1 MNLPPWLNPLL
12 SVERKWRYFFNHLR
26 VIFLFYFP
34 GSCLQF
40 PWFISESGCR
50 LRYIRL
56 TSPPP
61 PPPRN
66 FVRKSLKINLRS
78 FPEPGW
84 PLCLAFFLS
93 HRRSNK
99 NSTTSVFETGVC
111 LLKRTFQVLKK
122 WTQASLKSKLVIGV
136 QDQHR
141 RSLSCKGLRVQPGSN
156 LIEQNNPIVL
166 VLLHFACDWS
176 CYSLNQSDA
185 NLNQSRLGR
194 PRFPALW

>member
-26 VIFLFYFP
+26 VHFP
-34 GSCLQF
+34 VLF
-40 PWFISESGCR
+40 PWKLLAISLVHFWIRVSAEIYPSYLPSPPSPTQFR
-50 LRYIRL
+50 AKVPENKPPFVPRARL
-56 TSPPP
+56 TSL
-61 PPPRN
+61 
-66 FVRKSLKINLRS
+66 S
-78 FPEPGW
+78 
-84 PLCLAFFLS
+84 CLFLS

-176 CYSLNQSDA
+176 WHFLNQSDA